1 MKTGAGKILRAAAAV
16 LCALVML
23 PLCASFLPGCTGD
36 GGADETSAEQNTGT
50 EGGEAVKN
58 DTVISADKGLL
69 GKFQVVFPEKGGGV
83 AAACARKIIAAV
95 NEKYGVRMGLSDD
108 FFAERAKSL
117 TVKPNEILVG
127 DTNREETAEF
137 LGSLEWGDRGFTV
150 IGTKIVVAG
159 TDDEGTEKAVDE
171 FIDALKS
178 APEGLLYSG
187 GQDMI
192 FRSGGTFPHPDLAV
206 SGRPLSGFRIV
217 YRSGGD
223 ERNVMAARRL
233 RAVIGEETGKCLPLC
248 RADQAAEKPAEPS
261 FLIDCAA
268 DMSYPAPSV
277 EYDYAGSGFSVF
289 ERDGA
294 PQVLISGVNIYSD
307 IMAFEGTLKALEN
320 AAVPPGFVPVVTGET
335 FLSEKKPVEA
345 VPVKSLTVMG
355 ADISEYSIVY
365 SAAEKNTA
373 EAASELAEYIRKA
386 TGKTLPVITDD
397 KSAAREIVI
406 GKTSRDTAG
415 VTSRRD
421 ALKNDGIMFYA
432 EGGRLYIGSRS
443 PLGQFYAVYR
453 FLEEKIGCR
462 FYSDNSERIL
472 PSDGI
477 VIPADT
483 DYSYS
488 PQLFYRYTDWGLSV
502 DMRRKLGLNGE
513 DGIENR
519 IYGFAHTLAG
529 LANVSPSTQ
538 PCLSDE
544 NVYATVLKNVR
555 QRIADNPGVR
565 IISVTQNDN
574 RNYCTCEKCSAL
586 ASKEG
591 QSGVMLTF
599 VNRIA
604 EDIEK
609 DYPDV
614 KILTFAYQYTRKPP
628 ATIKARDNVVVWLC
642 SIECCFTHQIYDASC
657 PNNVSFCSDLDAWAD
672 HEKNLYI
679 WDYTTNYRY
688 YNQLFPNLFT
698 LRGNIPYFINNNA
711 IGIYEE
717 GDYQQVEN
725 GEFSRLRAYLLAH
738 VLWDPDMTDE
748 KYSDLM
754 DDFLEGYYGAG
765 WKYIRYYI
773 DYTGLTSSTVHSRIY
788 DPLPAS
794 LYDLE
799 YCYGCFTRAA
809 EAAEDAARRDHCRYS
824 SIQIIT
830 LCRSLMPDDEF
841 AALYK
846 ESGTVWK
853 QEGNHPGP

>member
-159 TDDEGTEKAVDE
+159 TDDESTEKAVDE

-192 FRSGGTFPHPDLAV
+192 FRSGGTFLHPDLAV

-268 DMSYPAPSV
+268 DMSYPAPSA

-320 AAVPPGFVPVVTGET
+320 AAVPSGFVPVVTGET

-513 DGIENR
+513 DGIENK

-586 ASKEG
+586 ADREG

-672 HEKNLYI
+672 HAKNLYI

-738 VLWDPDMTDE
+738 VLWDPDMTE
-748 KYSDLM
+748 EEYSDLM